1 MARVVAHLGRPET
14 PQETADRKAESSHR
28 YRSSKTFRNLI
39 AALLVTVALVF
50 VVVAAVPRG
59 EPVPPPAPDVP
70 ALAADI
76 EADLGR
82 PVLTPALGDGWRV
95 NQATTEGVGG
105 TEAWTMVYVRS
116 GESGFLR
123 VAQGFDAD
131 EAWVGQVLDGTR
143 STESVDI
150 DGITWNVY
158 RPANPSGTGN
168 IDYALATP
176 AGPDYVLIYGDASPE
191 TAALAAASVTTQ
203 IEQLREVP

>member
-1 MARVVAHLGRPET
+1 MARVVAHLGRAET
-14 PQETADRKAESSHR
+14 PQEAADRKAESSRR

-39 AALLVTVALVF
+39 AALLVTVAVVL

-59 EPVPPPAPDVP
+59 EPAPRPGPDVP

-76 EADLGR
+76 ERDLGR
-82 PVLTPALGDGWRV
+82 PVLSPSLGEGWRV
-95 NQATTEGVGG
+95 NQASTEGVGG

-123 VAQGFDAD
+123 VAQGFEAD

-143 STESVDI
+143 STETVDI

-158 RPANPSGTGN
+158 RPSNPSGTGN

-176 AGPDYVLIYGDASPE
+176 AGPDHVLVYGDAAPE

>member
-14 PQETADRKAESSHR
+14 PQETADRKAESSRR

-39 AALLVTVALVF
+39 AAMLVTVAVVL

-59 EPVPPPAPDVP
+59 EPVPRPAPDVP
-70 ALAADI
+70 ALASELAT
-76 EADLGR
+76 ERGR
-82 PVLTPALGDGWRV
+82 PVLSPSLGDGWRV
-95 NQATTEGVGG
+95 NQASTEGVGG

-123 VAQGFDAD
+123 VAQGFDTG

-143 STESVDI
+143 STETIEI

-168 IDYALATP
+168 IDYALATA
-176 AGPDYVLIYGDASPE
+176 AGPDYVLVYGDAAPE

>member
-14 PQETADRKAESSHR
+14 PQETADRKAEASRR

-39 AALLVTVALVF
+39 AALLVTVAVVF
-50 VVVAAVPRG
+50 VVVAGVPRG
-59 EPVPPPAPDVP
+59 EPTPPPAPDVP
-70 ALAADI
+70 ALAAAI
-76 EADLGR
+76 EAGLGR
-82 PVLTPALGDGWRV
+82 PVLSPSLGDGWRV

-123 VAQGFDAD
+123 VAQGFDAG
-131 EAWVGQVLDGTR
+131 ETWVGQVLDGTR
-143 STESVDI
+143 STETVDI

-158 RPANPSGTGN
+158 RPSNPAGTGN

-176 AGPDYVLIYGDASPE
+176 AGPDYVLVYGDAAPE
-191 TAALAAASVTTQ
+191 TAALAAASVTSQ

>member
-1 MARVVAHLGRPET
+1 MGRVVAELGRPET
-14 PQETADRKAESSHR
+14 PEETAARKAESSRR

-39 AALLVTVALVF
+39 AAMLVTVAVVF

-59 EPVPPPAPDVP
+59 EPVERPAPDVP
-70 ALAADI
+70 ALAAELETDR
-76 EADLGR
+76 GR
-82 PVLTPALGDGWRV
+82 PVLSPSLGEGWRV
-95 NQATTEGVGG
+95 NQASVEGVGG
-105 TEAWTMVYVRS
+105 IEAWTMVYVRS

-131 EAWVGQVLDGTR
+131 EAWVAQVLDGTR
-143 STESVDI
+143 STETVDV

-168 IDYALATP
+168 IDYALATS
-176 AGPDYVLIYGDASPE
+176 AGPDHVLVYGDASPE

>member
-14 PQETADRKAESSHR
+14 PQEAADRKAESSRR

-39 AALLVTVALVF
+39 AALIVTVGVVL

-59 EPVPPPAPDVP
+59 EPAPRPDIDVP
-70 ALAADI
+70 ALAA
-76 EADLGR
+76 EMQSDLGR
-82 PVLTPALGDGWRV
+82 PVLSPSLGEGWRV
-95 NQATTEGVGG
+95 NQASTEGVGG

-123 VAQGFDAD
+123 VAQGFEAD
-131 EAWVGQVLDGTR
+131 ETWVGQVLDGTR
-143 STESVDI
+143 STETTEI

-158 RPANPSGTGN
+158 RPSNPSGTGN

-176 AGPDYVLIYGDASPE
+176 AGPDYVLVYGDAAPE
-191 TAALAAASVTTQ
+191 TAALAAASVTSQ

>member
-14 PQETADRKAESSHR
+14 PQETADRKAESSRR

-39 AALLVTVALVF
+39 AALLVTVGVVL

-59 EPVPPPAPDVP
+59 EPVPRPAPDVP
-70 ALAADI
+70 ALAAELQSDR
-76 EADLGR
+76 GR
-82 PVLTPALGDGWRV
+82 PVLSPSLGEGWRV
-95 NQATTEGVGG
+95 NQATVEGAGG

-123 VAQGFDAD
+123 VAQGFDTD

-143 STESVDI
+143 ATETTDI
-150 DGITWNVY
+150 DGITWDVY

-168 IDYALATP
+168 ISYALATP
-176 AGPDYVLIYGDASPE
+176 AGPDYVLVYGDAAPE
-191 TAALAAASVTTQ
+191 TAALAAASVTSQ

>member
-14 PQETADRKAESSHR
+14 PQETADRKAESSRR
-28 YRSSKTFRNLI
+28 YRSSKTFRNLM
-39 AALLVTVALVF
+39 AAMLVTIAVVI

-59 EPVPPPAPDVP
+59 EPAPRPAPDVP
-70 ALAADI
+70 ALAADL
-76 EADLGR
+76 EAERGR
-82 PVLTPALGDGWRV
+82 PVLSPSLDEGWRV
-95 NQATTEGVGG
+95 NQATVEGVGG
-105 TEAWTMVYVRS
+105 VEAWTMVYVLS

-143 STESVDI
+143 STETTEI
-150 DGITWNVY
+150 DGVTWNVY
-158 RPANPSGTGN
+158 RPVNPSGTGN

-176 AGPDYVLIYGDASPE
+176 AGPDYVLVYGDAAPE
-191 TAALAAASVTTQ
+191 TAALAAASVTAQ

>member
-14 PQETADRKAESSHR
+14 PQETADRKAESSRR

>member
-14 PQETADRKAESSHR
+14 PQETADRKAEFSSR

-39 AALLVTVALVF
+39 AAMLVTIAVVL

-59 EPVPPPAPDVP
+59 EPTPQPAPDVP
-70 ALAADI
+70 ALAADL
-76 EADLGR
+76 EAERGR
-82 PVLTPALGDGWRV
+82 PVLSPSLRDGWRV

-143 STESVDI
+143 STETTEI

-176 AGPDYVLIYGDASPE
+176 AGPDYVLVYGDAAPE
-191 TAALAAASVTTQ
+191 TAALAAASVTAQ

>member
-14 PQETADRKAESSHR
+14 PQEAADRKAESSRR

-39 AALLVTVALVF
+39 AALIVTVGVVL

-59 EPVPPPAPDVP
+59 EPAPRPDIDVA
-70 ALAADI
+70 ALTA
-76 EADLGR
+76 EMQSDLGR
-82 PVLTPALGDGWRV
+82 PVLSPSLGEGWRV
-95 NQATTEGVGG
+95 NQASTEGVGG

-123 VAQGFDAD
+123 VAQGFEAD
-131 EAWVGQVLDGTR
+131 ETWVGQVLDGTR
-143 STESVDI
+143 STETIEI

-158 RPANPSGTGN
+158 RPSNPSGTGN

-176 AGPDYVLIYGDASPE
+176 AGPDYVLVYGDAAPE
-191 TAALAAASVTTQ
+191 TAALAAASVTSQ

>member
-14 PQETADRKAESSHR
+14 PQETADRKAESSRR

-39 AALLVTVALVF
+39 AALLVIIA
-50 VVVAAVPRG
+50 VVIVVIAAVPRG
-59 EPVPPPAPDVP
+59 EPAPRPAPDVP
-70 ALAADI
+70 ALAADL
-76 EADLGR
+76 EVERGR
-82 PVLTPALGDGWRV
+82 PVLSPSLGEGWRV
-95 NQATTEGVGG
+95 NQATVEGVGG

-143 STESVDI
+143 STETTEI

-168 IDYALATP
+168 IDYALAAP
-176 AGPDYVLIYGDASPE
+176 AGPDYVLVYGDAAPE
-191 TAALAAASVTTQ
+191 TAALAAASVTDQ

>member
-14 PQETADRKAESSHR
+14 PQETADRKAESSRR

-50 VVVAAVPRG
+50 VVIAAVPRG
-59 EPVPPPAPDVP
+59 EPAPRPAPDVP

-82 PVLTPALGDGWRV
+82 PVLSPALGDDWRV

-123 VAQGFDAD
+123 IAQGFDAD

-143 STESVDI
+143 STETVDI

-176 AGPDYVLIYGDASPE
+176 AGPDYVLVYGDASPE

>member
-14 PQETADRKAESSHR
+14 PQETADRKAEASRR

-39 AALLVTVALVF
+39 AALLVTVAVVF
-50 VVVAAVPRG
+50 VVVAGVPRG
-59 EPVPPPAPDVP
+59 EPTPPPAPDIP
-70 ALAADI
+70 ALAAAI

-82 PVLTPALGDGWRV
+82 PVLSPSLGDGWRV

-123 VAQGFDAD
+123 VAQGFDAG
-131 EAWVGQVLDGTR
+131 ETWVGQVLDGTR
-143 STESVDI
+143 STETVDI

-158 RPANPSGTGN
+158 RPSNPAGTGN

-176 AGPDYVLIYGDASPE
+176 AGPDYVLVYGDAAPE
-191 TAALAAASVTTQ
+191 TAALAAASVTSQ